1 MYDHDR
7 LSASSNSCFSCFS
20 LFSLEICSGVFFES
34 AVFVAAGLAFEGVF
48 EAAAFADKAGDLVVV
63 AFEAAFVLDLAV
75 ALFETAFA
83 VEVGDFAVEVGDF
96 AVEVGGF
103 AVEVGD
109 FAGDFEAAA
118 FAPEVANLAV
128 VAVFETVAFVGDF
141 AVACITSFTGSQS
154 SRINTFGSLSTSPR
168 HGSESCD

>member
-83 VEVGDFAVEVGDF
+83 VEVGDFAVEVG
-96 AVEVGGF
+96 GF

-141 AVACITSFTGSQS
+141 AVACITSFTGSVGE
-154 SRINTFGSLSTSPR
+154 SRSK
-168 HGSESCD
+168 